1 MCVSATQLPVVSTLN
16 SSGRGALTAAYFA
29 ALVVLGLTIG
39 SLTQLWGALLIGTIG
54 LGFLLAAL
62 AVLGLM
68 IGISRR
74 VPRPRADM
82 RLL

>member
-1 MCVSATQLPVVSTLN
+1 MLIPFVIGQAFQ
-16 SSGRGALTAAYFA
+16 SGRPGILM
-29 ALVVLGLTIG
+29 VVIT
-39 SLTQLWGALLIGTIG
+39 TM
-54 LGFLLAAL
+54 LLAAL